1 MPQERLISVDAFRG
15 LTIAAMI
22 LVNNPASW
30 SYVYP
35 PLRHAVWH
43 GWTPTDLIFPF
54 FLFIVGVS
62 MSLSFSRRREAGRS
76 VSSLYG
82 KIIQRSAT
90 IFAIGL
96 FLHLF
101 PRFRFATMRI
111 PGVLQRIAVCFLIG
125 ALIYLNTKT
134 RPRIVLSL
142 AVLAGTW
149 ALMTFVPVPGFGP
162 GVLEAK
168 GSLAGFIDAKLLAG
182 HIYKPDFDPEGIL
195 STLPA
200 IITVLLG
207 TLAGDWL
214 RTPRTNFRKMLG
226 IFLTGILLT
235 VAGLL
240 LHPYFPINKQL
251 WTSTFV
257 IFTAGMALIVFGVCY
272 ILIEVMRVKTWAYP
286 FLVLGT
292 NAITV
297 FAGSTLMV
305 KILLLIKI
313 SDAGKTVN
321 PITYLYEHVL
331 SPAAGPF
338 LGSLI
343 YPLLLILLWVL
354 LMLPLYK
361 KGIFI
366 RI

>member
-15 LTIAAMI
+15 LTIAAMV

-43 GWTPTDLIFPF
+43 GWTPTDFIFPF

-76 VSSLYG
+76 VPSLYG

-134 RPRIVLSL
+134 RSRIVLSL

-149 ALMTFVPVPGFGP
+149 ALMTFVPVPGYGP

-168 GSLAGFIDAKLLAG
+168 GNLAGFIDAKLLAG

-200 IITVLLG
+200 IVTVLLG

-214 RTPRTNFRKMLG
+214 RTSRTNFRKMTGL
-226 IFLTGILLT
+226 FLAGILLT
-235 VAGLL
+235 LAGLL

-257 IFTAGMALIVFGVCY
+257 VFTAGMALIVFGVGY
-272 ILIEVMRVKTWAYP
+272 ILIEFMGVKKWAYP

-292 NAITV
+292 NAIAV

-305 KILLLIKI
+305 KILLMIKI
-313 SDAGKTVN
+313 SDAGKTVS

-361 KGIFI
+361 KKIFI

>member
-76 VSSLYG
+76 VPNLYG
-82 KIIQRSAT
+82 KIVQRSAT

-134 RPRIVLSL
+134 EVADRSLPGRPCRNV
-142 AVLAGTW
+142 
-149 ALMTFVPVPGFGP
+149 GP
-162 GVLEAK
+162 DDVRAR
-168 GSLAGFIDAKLLAG
+168 S
-182 HIYKPDFDPEGIL
+182 GIR
-195 STLPA
+195 SR
-200 IITVLLG
+200 G
-207 TLAGDWL
+207 
-214 RTPRTNFRKMLG
+214 PRG
-226 IFLTGILLT
+226 
-235 VAGLL
+235 
-240 LHPYFPINKQL
+240 
-251 WTSTFV
+251 
-257 IFTAGMALIVFGVCY
+257 
-272 ILIEVMRVKTWAYP
+272 
-286 FLVLGT
+286 
-292 NAITV
+292 
-297 FAGSTLMV
+297 
-305 KILLLIKI
+305 
-313 SDAGKTVN
+313 
-321 PITYLYEHVL
+321 
-331 SPAAGPF
+331 
-338 LGSLI
+338 
-343 YPLLLILLWVL
+343 
-354 LMLPLYK
+354 
-361 KGIFI
+361 
-366 RI
+366 

>member
-1 MPQERLISVDAFRG
+1 MAQERLASVDAFRG

-30 SYVYP
+30 SFVYP
-35 PLRHAVWH
+35 PLRHAEWH

-54 FLFIVGVS
+54 FLFIVGIS
-62 MSLSFSRRREAGRS
+62 MSLSFSRRKAEGRPAK
-76 VSSLYG
+76 SLYG
-82 KIIQRSAT
+82 KIFQRSAS

-125 ALIYLNTKT
+125 ALIYLNTKAKS
-134 RPRIVLSL
+134 RILISLSVLI
-142 AVLAGTW
+142 GYW
-149 ALMTFVPVPGFGP
+149 ALMMFVSVPGYGP
-162 GVLEAK
+162 GVLDRA
-168 GSLAGFIDAKLLAG
+168 GNLAGFIDAKLLSG
-182 HIYKPDFDPEGIL
+182 HLYKPGFDPEGIL

-200 IITVLLG
+200 IVTVLFG

-214 RTPRTNFRKMLG
+214 RTSRTNFRKMIGFFPAG
-226 IFLTGILLT
+226 IVLTL
-235 VAGLL
+235 AGLL

-257 IFTAGMALIVFGVCY
+257 LFTAGMGLIVFGVCY
-272 ILIEVMRVKTWAYP
+272 ILIEVLRIKTWAYP

-292 NAITV
+292 NAISV

-305 KILLLIKI
+305 KILLMIKI
-313 SDAGKTVN
+313 PDAAKTVS

-331 SPAAGPF
+331 SPAAGPY

-343 YPLLLILLWVL
+343 YPLLLIALWVL
-354 LMLPLYK
+354 LMLPFYK